1 MKIKDI
7 ALWPS
12 RWVSPMGLQDERA
25 PVGNGILIDFRF
37 WEGGSNVT
45 LVVQCPEGKY
55 YASLKTKKPVSADL
69 IRFLQKNKGRRLKD
83 ILRADLGP
91 FPVSH

>member
-12 RWVSPMGLQDERA
+12 RWVSPTGFQEEDA

-37 WEGGSNVT
+37 WEGGSNIT

-55 YASLKTKKPVSADL
+55 YASLKTKQPVSPDL
-69 IRFLQKNKGRRLKD
+69 IRFLHKNKGRRLKE
-83 ILRADLGP
+83 ILRADLEP
-91 FPVSH
+91 FPISH